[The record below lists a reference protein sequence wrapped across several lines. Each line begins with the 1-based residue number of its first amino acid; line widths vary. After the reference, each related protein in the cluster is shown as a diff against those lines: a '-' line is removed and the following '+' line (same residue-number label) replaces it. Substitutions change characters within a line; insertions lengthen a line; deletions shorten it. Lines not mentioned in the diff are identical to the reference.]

1 MILGDYVVENEK
13 HFLEDLI
20 NMHQRKMS
28 CGGGDEAIHQLIDI
42 LFKQEKEKDPEAVEP
57 CPEIFQ
63 AISSLLADKGPPDA
77 IKEKYKEAQIP
88 LKEHSNTLPSI
99 GTVLNHFRYRRKC
112 SIALKIHSVALQIK
126 LI

>member
-1 MILGDYVVENEK
+1 
-13 HFLEDLI
+13 
-20 NMHQRKMS
+20 MS

-42 LFKQEKEKDPEAVEP
+42 LFKQEKEKDPEAIEP

-99 GTVLNHFRYRRKC
+99 GRVYSEINFK
-112 SIALKIHSVALQIK
+112 KILRVVTPCQKSMGP
-126 LI
+126 

>member
-1 MILGDYVVENEK
+1 MRQLENVRVSSGYPWQCLSSSLTLQSLGKQFLFGCNKVAAPQLQIVGLVVFAK
-13 HFLEDLI
+13 T
-20 NMHQRKMS
+20 KS
-28 CGGGDEAIHQLIDI
+28 
-42 LFKQEKEKDPEAVEP
+42 
-57 CPEIFQ
+57 
-63 AISSLLADKGPPDA
+63 ISSLLADKGPPDA

>member
-1 MILGDYVVENEK
+1 MVYLVYPPS
-13 HFLEDLI
+13 LI
-20 NMHQRKMS
+20 PIWCFYQK
-28 CGGGDEAIHQLIDI
+28 I
-42 LFKQEKEKDPEAVEP
+42 
-57 CPEIFQ
+57 EISQDAFGNNT
-63 AISSLLADKGPPDA
+63 DKGPPDA

-112 SIALKIHSVALQIK
+112 SIALKIHSVAPQVK